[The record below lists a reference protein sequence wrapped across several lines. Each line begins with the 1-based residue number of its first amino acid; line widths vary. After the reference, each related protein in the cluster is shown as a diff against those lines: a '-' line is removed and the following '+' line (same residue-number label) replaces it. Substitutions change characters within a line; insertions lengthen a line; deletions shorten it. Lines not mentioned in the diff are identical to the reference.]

1 MKLLFTVAALL
12 FAVGVAPSF
21 AGDYQSDDC
30 FTGQYR
36 EALCQST
43 RVWHRGKKVVIV
55 EVEPDVIML
64 PYAPYVVHDW
74 HGR

>member
-1 MKLLFTVAALL
+1 MKPL
-12 FAVGVAPSF
+12 FAAVSILITVGLAPAF
-21 AGDYQSDDC
+21 AYDYQSDDC
-30 FTGQYR
+30 FTRQYR

-43 RVWHRGKKVVIV
+43 RVWHRGKVVIV
-55 EVEPDVIML
+55 ERKPDVVIL